1 MFFFQECDI
10 SELLRAS
17 SNSSSSPLS
26 NGKAVGS
33 TGGILASSTTCHI
46 SNKRKLVDSETTAT
60 RQCSPGESSILG
72 TELKGSGDVKKAK
85 LETKALKAKRPGFTD
100 ERYNETSYYSEPEN
114 SKYNLAMKPLIHSK
128 PSSLYLYLSLCYDRL
143 PSYPC

>member
-1 MFFFQECDI
+1 MANSGLSTNKFNIIHDFYCLFFQECDI

-46 SNKRKLVDSETTAT
+46 SNKRKLVDSESTTS
-60 RQCSPGESSILG
+60 RQCGPGESSILG

-114 SKYNLAMKPLIHSK
+114 SKYNYKFSK
-128 PSSLYLYLSLCYDRL
+128 YNL
-143 PSYPC
+143 

>member
-1 MFFFQECDI
+1 MNSISVRYDIYCLFFQECDI

-26 NGKAVGS
+26 NGKTVGS

-60 RQCSPGESSILG
+60 RQCGPGESSILG

-114 SKYNLAMKPLIHSK
+114 SKYNYKFSK
-128 PSSLYLYLSLCYDRL
+128 YNL
-143 PSYPC
+143 